1 MGITERRK
9 REREARQE
17 LAVDAAMSIY
27 NKDGYHAITME
38 KIAEKSELS
47 RAALYLYFKNKE
59 EILISAIACHA
70 GYFESILR
78 ELYDNRESLK
88 EELLEKLWECFTRF
102 YEKDPITFT
111 AWQYFHQTETI
122 SNLPGDLRDVIHGL
136 GAKVVALQHKIVGYG
151 VAEKI
156 FIQCDYRALTE
167 VIWSTFLGIVY
178 VERSK
183 EVLSNKNHMAITMD
197 TAIKVLSRGILNP
210 SRENGGSDACGT
222 DAR

>member
-1 MGITERRK
+1 MGVIERRK

-17 LAVDAAMSIY
+17 LAIGAAMSIY

-59 EILISAIACHA
+59 EILVSAIASHA
-70 GYFESILR
+70 CYFESILQ

-88 EELLEKLWECFTRF
+88 EELLEKLWECFKRF
-102 YEKDPITFT
+102 YKKDPIAFT

-122 SNLPGDLRDVIHGL
+122 SNLPEDLRDVIHGL

-156 FIQCDYRALTE
+156 FIQCDYRALSE
-167 VIWSTFLGIVY
+167 AIWSTFLGIVY

-183 EVLSNKNHMAITMD
+183 EVLSNKDHMDITMD
-197 TAIKVLSRGILNP
+197 IAIKVLSRGILNQ
-210 SRENGGSDACGT
+210 SRKNGGSDACGH
-222 DAR
+222 